1 MSWAGW
7 SGRAPDV
14 PSYRVRMALG
24 LLRGGDPAQVLPT
37 ALAEARTHTAVEAGQ
52 VDVVRGVPWVTVRF
66 EAPDDLVASTVGRS
80 VVTRIDELVVVET
93 SRVTRRFGARW
104 LPLR

>member
-1 MSWAGW
+1 M
-7 SGRAPDV
+7 

-37 ALAEARTHTAVEAGQ
+37 AVAVAREHTAVEAGQ
-52 VDVVRGVPWVTVRF
+52 VDVVHGVPWVSVRF
-66 EAPDDLVASTVGRS
+66 EAADDLAASGVGRA
-80 VVTRIDELVVVET
+80 VVARVDELVVVET